1 MINTEEKVLDLCLT
15 HELLMANNYIKAL
28 LEEINVY
35 ETRKKWL
42 LESKP
47 SCYRKKKLELYQKE
61 VIALDAKICHYY
73 QELEREIELNIKMG
87 TVLKDE

>member
-1 MINTEEKVLDLCLT
+1 MINTEEKVLDLCLMQ
-15 HELLMANNYIKAL
+15 ELIMANNYIKAL

-47 SCYRKKKLELYQKE
+47 SCYRKKELESYQKE

>member
-15 HELLMANNYIKAL
+15 QELIMTNNYIKAL

-47 SCYRKKKLELYQKE
+47 SNYRKKKLESYQKE
-61 VIALDAKICHYY
+61 VVALDTKICHYY
-73 QELEREIELNIKMG
+73 QELEHEIELNIKMG
-87 TVLKDE
+87 TVLEEK

>member
-15 HELLMANNYIKAL
+15 QELIMANNYIKAL

-42 LESKP
+42 LESK
-47 SCYRKKKLELYQKE
+47 SSYYRKKKLESYQKE

>member
-1 MINTEEKVLDLCLT
+1 MCNINKR
-15 HELLMANNYIKAL
+15 
-28 LEEINVY
+28 Y
-35 ETRKKWL
+35 ENKRIRKYSRLYSRKKWL

>member
-15 HELLMANNYIKAL
+15 QELIMANNYIKAL

-47 SCYRKKKLELYQKE
+47 SCYRKKKLKSYQKE

>member
-1 MINTEEKVLDLCLT
+1 MGKCTYVSQFGIEGAKEKLEKIT
-15 HELLMANNYIKAL
+15 NEAI
-28 LEEINVY
+28 EEINVY

-47 SCYRKKKLELYQKE
+47 SCYRKKKLESYQKE

>member
-15 HELLMANNYIKAL
+15 QELIMANNYIKAL

-47 SCYRKKKLELYQKE
+47 SCYRKKKLE
-61 VIALDAKICHYY
+61 
-73 QELEREIELNIKMG
+73 
-87 TVLKDE
+87 

>member
-15 HELLMANNYIKAL
+15 QELIMANNYIKVL
-28 LEEINVY
+28 LDEVNLY

-42 LESKP
+42 LKSKP

-87 TVLKDE
+87 TVLKDK

>member
-15 HELLMANNYIKAL
+15 QELIMANNYIKAL

-47 SCYRKKKLELYQKE
+47 SCYRKKKLESYQKK

>member
-15 HELLMANNYIKAL
+15 QELIMANNYIKAL

-47 SCYRKKKLELYQKE
+47 SYYRKKKLESYQKE